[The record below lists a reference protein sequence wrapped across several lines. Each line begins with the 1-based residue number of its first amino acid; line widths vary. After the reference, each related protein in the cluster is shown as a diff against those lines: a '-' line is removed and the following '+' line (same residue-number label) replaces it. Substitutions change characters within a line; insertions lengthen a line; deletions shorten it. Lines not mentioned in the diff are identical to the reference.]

1 MIETKD
7 SPEAAAAKAEGWADK
22 KAQWKPMTLVAKSLG
37 GFGLTRDAA
46 AKFGKLVR
54 RGLELAG
61 MSTDEIDR
69 VVKGRMVPWLE
80 ILEKYQKAVWDVRN
94 DPKIPKS
101 EKRQLIQDMYAQED
115 EERVRLFGE

>member
-22 KAQWKPMTLVAKSLG
+22 KAQWKPMTLAAKSLD
-37 GFGLTRDAA
+37 GFGLVEEAA
-46 AKFGKLVR
+46 AKFGKLMR
-54 RGLELAG
+54 RGMELAG
-61 MSTDEIDR
+61 MSTSEIDR
-69 VVKGRMVPWLE
+69 IVKERDVPWVK
-80 ILEKYQKAVWDVRN
+80 ILKTYRKSVWEVR
-94 DPKIPKS
+94 DDSKIPKS